1 MFRWGDP
8 KLTPPEVKKP
18 ASVGDFRLV
27 SPPSLLSLS
36 VRVPPLMSLV
46 GHGPL
51 SLVNCHVSPCARSP
65 LVPPVAPA
73 PSSSLPVAPMSFVI
87 SPCTSRC
94 PAPSPVFPCVHF
106 PLIPP
111 VNPIPAA
118 SSQPVSP
125 MSFVPS
131 PLSPKGPPPSPDSW
145 STHPSSSRLVPNPQC
160 GPDPPGLLNSVL
172 PVFSV
177 ILVFS
182 MVFLSHLFNAFSL
195 EISKNPVCSPL
206 R

>member
-46 GHGPL
+46 CHGPL
-51 SLVNCHVSPCARSP
+51 SLVNCHVSPCVRSS
-65 LVPPVAPA
+65 LVPPVPPV

-131 PLSPKGPPPSPDSW
+131 PQSPQGPTPSPDSW
-145 STHPSSSRLVPNPQC
+145 PTLPP
-160 GPDPPGLLNSVL
+160 PPGLFLILSVAL
-172 PVFSV
+172 FL
-177 ILVFS
+177 LVS
-182 MVFLSHLFNAFSL
+182 STLFSL
-195 EISKNPVCSPL
+195 CFLLSLSLPWSSSPTSSMHSH
-206 R
+206 